1 MALKPTIYKFAISLS
16 DVDANRYE
24 ELALTVAL
32 HPSETVE
39 RMLVRVLA
47 YCLNVDEGLEFTRG
61 LSDTEE
67 PDLLQK
73 SLDDRILAWIEVGE
87 PSAERLRKARNVS
100 ERVLVYTFNSKSE
113 SWWRQVESDV
123 ARLKTEVFQF
133 DWASMQRLAEL
144 TNRNLSMSVT
154 ITDGSMY
161 IATDAATVELACRK
175 LSEA

>member
-39 RMLVRVLA
+39 RMMVRVLA
-47 YCLNVDEGLEFTRG
+47 YCLNLEEGLEFTRG

-67 PDLLQK
+67 PDLLQR
-73 SLDDRILAWIEVGE
+73 SLDDRLLKWIEVGE

-100 ERVLVYTFNSKSE
+100 ERVLVYTFNSKSDI
-113 SWWRQVESDV
+113 WWRQIEAD
-123 ARLKTEVFQF
+123 AQRLQTSVFQF
-133 DWASMQRLAEL
+133 DWDAMRQLAEL
-144 TNRNLSMSVT
+144 VGRNTSMSVT
-154 ITDGSMY
+154 VTDGSLY
-161 IATDAATVELACRK
+161 IATDAAALETSLREL
-175 LSEA
+175 SQN

>member
-39 RMLVRVLA
+39 RMMVRVLA
-47 YCLNVDEGLEFTRG
+47 YCLNLDEGLEFTRG

-67 PDLLQK
+67 PDLLQR
-73 SLDDRILAWIEVGE
+73 SLDGRILTWIEVGE

-100 ERVLVYTFNSKSE
+100 DRVLVYTFNSKSDM
-113 SWWRQVESDV
+113 WWSQISTGV
-123 ARLKTEVFQF
+123 ARLNTEVFQF
-133 DWASMQRLAEL
+133 DWQSMQRLAAL
-144 TNRNLSMSVT
+144 CTRNLSVSVT
-154 ITDGSMY
+154 ITDGTMY
-161 IATDAATVELACRK
+161 VASDTGTVELSVTGLTTA
-175 LSEA
+175 